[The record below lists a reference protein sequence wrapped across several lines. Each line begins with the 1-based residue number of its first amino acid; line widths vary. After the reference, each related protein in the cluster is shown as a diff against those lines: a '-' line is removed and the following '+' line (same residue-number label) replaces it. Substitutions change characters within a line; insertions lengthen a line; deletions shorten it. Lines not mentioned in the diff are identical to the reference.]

1 MKKIAWENWNEKEKD
16 LIESNSLESLTEDVN
31 NEVDENQLSQMEN
44 MLGPIIGDFRVSII
58 QTPFG
63 VVPADSI
70 LKPSDRWDC
79 WMGFTNFDITVK
91 ISDKIK
97 IIAGVEAL
105 KIMSRYTF
113 CVGVGKMFN
122 FSNVRKDIEN
132 ALCK

>member
-16 LIESNSLESLTEDVN
+16 LIEVDSMDSFTNMDDEI
-31 NEVDENQLSQMEN
+31 DENQLAQMEN
-44 MLGPIIGDFRVSII
+44 MLGPIIGDFRSSII

-63 VVPADSI
+63 SVPADSI

-79 WMGFTNFDITVK
+79 WMGFTNFDLTIKV
-91 ISDKIK
+91 SDRIK
-97 IIAGVEAL
+97 IIHGVEAL

-122 FSNVRKDIEN
+122 FSSVRKDIEN
-132 ALCK
+132 AVCK

>member
-16 LIESNSLESLTEDVN
+16 LIEMSSIDSLVGDMNE
-31 NEVDENQLSQMEN
+31 EVDENQLAQMEN
-44 MLGPIIGDFRVSII
+44 MLGPIIGDFRASVI

-63 VVPADSI
+63 SVPADSI

-79 WMGFTNFDITVK
+79 WMGFTNFDLTIKV
-91 ISDKIK
+91 SDRIK
-97 IIAGVEAL
+97 IIHGVEAL

-122 FSNVRKDIEN
+122 FSSVRKDIEN
-132 ALCK
+132 AVCK

>member
-16 LIESNSLESLTEDVN
+16 LIESTGIDSLIEDIN
-31 NEVDENQLSQMEN
+31 DENDENQLTQMEN
-44 MLGPIIGDFRVSII
+44 MLGPIIGDFRSSVI

-63 VVPADSI
+63 AVPSDSA

-79 WMGFTNFDITVK
+79 WMGFTNFDLTLKV
-91 ISDKIK
+91 SDKIK
-97 IIAGVEAL
+97 IITGVEAL

-122 FSNVRKDIEN
+122 FSSVRKDIEN
-132 ALCK
+132 AICK